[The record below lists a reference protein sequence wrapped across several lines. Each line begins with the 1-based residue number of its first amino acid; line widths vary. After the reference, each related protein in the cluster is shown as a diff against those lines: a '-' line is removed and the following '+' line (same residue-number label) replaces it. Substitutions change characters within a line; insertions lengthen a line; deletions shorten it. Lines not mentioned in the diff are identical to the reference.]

1 MQVQFHNENFQRL
14 IRFDRIRISK
24 LLEIIQDGIIVFVL
38 SFYIGSAID
47 RFFQKADD
55 SWSNQDLILSLL
67 AQFTL
72 LMVAIY
78 YIRKVAEVIPFFFSL
93 TKEYVSNKKGEVLTG
108 YAVATAIIFVGVQ
121 KNFLSKIELL
131 KQRFALN

>member
-14 IRFDRIRISK
+14 IRFDRVRISK
-24 LLEIIQDGIIVFVL
+24 LLEIIQHGIIVFVL

-47 RFFQKADD
+47 KYFQKADD

-67 AQFTL
+67 AQFSI
-72 LMVAIY
+72 LMIAVY
-78 YIRKVAEVIPFFFSL
+78 YIRKIAEVIPFFFSL

-121 KNFLSKIELL
+121 KNFLSKIEIL
-131 KQRFALN
+131 KKRFALN